1 MLLTQTALTEFTIPI
16 ALKSILWIFIKK
28 NKYLS
33 WNIMDALLTTK
44 DI

>member
-16 ALKSILWIFIKK
+16 ALKSILRITTET

-33 WNIMDALLTTK
+33 WDIMDAL
-44 DI
+44 